1 MKIEQRMI
9 IKIVD
14 FEVYN
19 DNIETYDGLNEAID
33 DDLLSAEEQ
42 GFMMGYI
49 GA

>member
-1 MKIEQRMI
+1 MKIEQRMV

-19 DNIETYDGLNEAID
+19 DDIETYSGLTEAVD
-33 DDLLSAEEQ
+33 NDLLTSEEE

-49 GA
+49 EA